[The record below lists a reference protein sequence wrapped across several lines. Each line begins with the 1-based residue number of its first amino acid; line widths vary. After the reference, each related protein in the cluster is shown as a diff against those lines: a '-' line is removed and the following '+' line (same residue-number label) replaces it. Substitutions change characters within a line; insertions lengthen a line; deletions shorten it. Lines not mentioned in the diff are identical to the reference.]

1 MKQEKG
7 KICVFAASSD
17 RIDQQYSDAAYELG
31 RIMAE
36 RGWGCVNGSG
46 GKGLMRSVSDGVLD
60 AGGHVT
66 GVIPLFMVNNNWGYD
81 RVTEEIITADMH
93 ERKEM
98 MSNLSQAVVALPGG
112 CGTLEELLE
121 TITWRQ
127 LAIIT
132 KPIILLNTGGFYDPL
147 VQMLD
152 RCVAEG
158 FMKRTHSVLWTVA
171 ATPLEAIDAIEQQLA
186 EGVPVSDTKFY
197 D

>member
-7 KICVFAASSD
+7 KICVFAASSNK
-17 RIDQQYSDAAYELG
+17 IDDCYYRDAYELG

-36 RGWGCVNGSG
+36 HGWGCVNGSG
-46 GKGLMRSVSDGVLD
+46 GMGLMRSVSDGVLD

-66 GVIPLFMVNNNWGYD
+66 GVIPKFMVDNGWGYD

-98 MSNLSQAVVALPGG
+98 MNNLSSAVVALPGG

-121 TITWRQ
+121 VITWRQ

-132 KPIILLNTGGFYDPL
+132 KPIILLNTGGYFDPL
-147 VQMLD
+147 VEMLD
-152 RCVAEG
+152 RSVREG
-158 FMKRTHSVLWTVA
+158 FMKTTHSVLWTVA
-171 ATPLEAIDAIEQQLA
+171 ATPQEAVEAIETQL
-186 EGVPVSDTKFY
+186 EHGVEVSDTKFY